1 MSGRISQR
9 VIQQIRD
16 RVNLPEIVGQQVKL
30 KKRGANYTGLCP
42 FHSDKDP
49 SFSVSADKGFFYCFG
64 CRETGDAFTYVMKS
78 RGLSYVEAVEALAGD
93 LGIEL
98 EYESGDGVD
107 YRKAKERRT
116 QLLDVNREA
125 NSYFRSTLAEPEGR
139 VGLEYL
145 SGRGVARQTASDF
158 MIGFAP
164 SGSGLYDRLVRKG
177 IPLNLAEEL
186 GLIVEG
192 RGTGRYR
199 DRLGSRVI
207 FPIISVADQIAGFS
221 GRTTPGGPEP
231 KYLNSPESEVFKKG
245 ELLFGLV
252 QARQSLKKSDLCI
265 LVEGQLD
272 VVALH
277 QSGMSNVAAPLGT
290 ALTAHQAAMLRR
302 FTRNVVL
309 MFDGDDAGRKATWRA
324 ISVLMNEGLYGRVA
338 ALPSGEDPD
347 TILNGA
353 GPEALEALVERAKP
367 FLEYAVESI
376 VAGAGRDLH
385 GRTVAAREGMEFAS
399 SIQNTIDRQVFMEQL
414 ATELGLAPEALR
426 VHAVRPMRRR
436 VEADTDGPKVE
447 ELPPDVPH
455 RERRLLE
462 LVVMRPEMVRVV
474 CQEEVFELLRCEE
487 VKEFLRVLL
496 DDFEESGQIDVMDA
510 AARTDRAWLKDLCAK
525 GSLAGQ
531 RVGEE
536 AIERA
541 VGEQIQR
548 LREELVKKQLRALAM
563 EVKKAESSGST
574 DEAFL
579 LYGEQEKLERQLAT
593 LSGSLN

>member
-525 GSLAGQ
+525 GLLAGQ